1 MRISWNDLFGNFGGR
16 KNLVFSGRL
25 EKHEPPKPFTPN
37 YWGGIAAGLLSMAG
51 IQYFSTEAPLH
62 IIDSSIREADG
73 NHDNWLDY
81 SEAQVLV
88 KRNDF
93 NRNHRL
99 DPDEKANLNR
109 IQTGLTGPYVNQ
121 LWSLRN
127 VGKAIKEVE
136 DFETMQAFWGPPKP
150 IASVRNSSTPL

>member
-1 MRISWNDLFGNFGGR
+1 M
-16 KNLVFSGRL
+16 
-25 EKHEPPKPFTPN
+25 
-37 YWGGIAAGLLSMAG
+37 
-51 IQYFSTEAPLH
+51 H

-73 NHDNWLDY
+73 NHDNWLDS

-109 IQTGLTGPYVNQ
+109 IQTGLTGPFLNQ

-127 VGKAIKEVE
+127 VGNAVEEVNQY
-136 DFETMQAFWGPPKP
+136 ETMQAFWGPKEP